1 MKYDAVIFDMD
12 GVLVDSEVLNIEII
26 EKYFESKGVTV
37 ERNVMFTLVGAS
49 GDVFWGTL
57 RDQSGIGLETE
68 MMRREILDFSKSMN
82 VPYQKYLLPG
92 VIHLLEH
99 LRTNGYK
106 LALASSTERERVMR
120 VLSRSETEFFFTT
133 IMTGDMF
140 KESKPNPEIYLRT
153 AEKLRVDPKL
163 CLAIEDSAI
172 GIEAAVKAGMT
183 VVARKEERFGFDQS
197 HAHYIVD
204 NLTEVMDLLSS

>member
-37 ERNVMFTLVGAS
+37 ERNVIFSLVGAS

-57 RDQSGIGLETE
+57 RNQSGIGLETE

-82 VPYQKYLLPG
+82 VPYQKYLFPG

-99 LRTNGYK
+99 LRTSGYK

-120 VLSRSETEFFFTT
+120 VLSRSETEVFFTT

-140 KESKPNPEIYLRT
+140 EESKPNPEIYLKT
-153 AEKLRVDPKL
+153 AKELGVDPKR

-183 VVARKEERFGFDQS
+183 VVARKEERFGFDQGQ
-197 HAHYIVD
+197 AHYIVD